1 MPASLDEIRDLLPSL
16 ATASDEEVVG
26 ALQRNYYPQMTEAEV
41 ARRLGVKPPPEPPPP
56 PSSAMRRYLADPAIS
71 LAQGV
76 IGLGQIPVG
85 LADLATGGQVGK
97 FLENEGGSIG
107 YRPDEANKIL
117 GEYLTPEQ
125 KAANA
130 AVQTAGDKE
139 EGLLGKVGATLKAAA
154 QNPSV
159 IPHAVLQSLPSMAA
173 GGVIGRGVVALAPKL
188 AGYAGGIGEGVVT
201 MGQQAEQVRTDEH
214 NPDRLLTGD
223 QSALAGG
230 SGALTGLIGAFSG
243 RLANKLGFENAHSMM
258 AGVHA
263 DPAVQRGVVKSAL
276 GSMVTEGFLEE
287 LPQSVQEQVAQNLA
301 LGDPIDKDVPVQAV
315 LGVLTGGA
323 MGFGAGVVGH
333 KSRGDVLREELPP
346 DVGPTSHAA
355 RAGIENTA
363 HALDNAD
370 LNAPQSGPV
379 PPREATPAMLQA
391 IRDLDPELQ
400 PEAVRLAGLG
410 NRMDVTPFVRRYAQT
425 RLDVMLS
432 ANGAAE
438 KAAQEQEK
446 AQEKA
451 ATEEGAPPP
460 PPLEPHQE
468 PVPVGLTE
476 DDETNRRLR
485 RAAFKQREADKPTP
499 LEVDEIKP
507 GDLTRKDGSP
517 FGSVPNAMGAATRA
531 GFEIDKTHSIVHV
544 PGGIVLR
551 PIGESNV
558 EQPDVAGA
566 AAVAPGP
573 ADGPGTDAG
582 GSVATDGPVPGDA
595 GGPVGVPAAAAPA
608 PSSEPNQAVADG
620 GTEKPADVAA
630 LPEPAEGMTRIWH
643 GSATHGRVDGPAW
656 FTTNR
661 QYAQSYRKGGQL
673 QYVDWPTEKL
683 NKIADPDGYGQT
695 VEKGFTVHVE
705 LDSKDTGLRH
715 IVPSQAPNE
724 APTSEPAA
732 PPGLRAEDLDPLLA
746 AFDAAKSA
754 EATGWDKAKVNAK
767 DRQSRHNLNERIFV
781 KQAQRDLREGN
792 TQRALDELRGM
803 VGYGEGPGDWARTL
817 RKPIRA
823 LLDKYGVGRPVD
835 EPAAAP
841 EPAAQPEPAPK
852 KETAIER
859 RKRLKAEKEAAKKQ
873 AEPAPEPAAET
884 ATPEPAEEPAEPEPP
899 EDVGL
904 GRTLRDR
911 GEPVASKMDAE
922 RRFSAGDRIFAFH
935 EQGEGEAP
943 VEITSSDELKNWA
956 PDQLLALPAEAPGS
970 PRPLLTEKEQLLAR
984 FPVGTRVRVVERTRL
999 GTQDRKIAGR
1009 VGVVVSGHFDG
1020 WYVELDK
1027 TPREKSAPV
1036 ELVLQT
1042 DKLERVAVAEA
1053 PEQDAAPAPAATS
1066 EKPAEAPDNS
1076 ARPAALIELRK
1087 RASVLAQLRKCVAG

>member
-107 YRPDEANKIL
+107 YRPDEASKIL

-139 EGLLGKVGATLKAAA
+139 EGLVNKVGATLKAAA

-159 IPHAVLQSLPSMAA
+159 IPHTVLQSLPSMGA
-173 GGVIGRGVVALAPKL
+173 GGVIGRGVAALAPKL

-223 QSALAGG
+223 QSVLTGG

-263 DPAVQRGVVKSAL
+263 DPAVQRNVVKSAL
-276 GSMVTEGFLEE
+276 GSMVTEGAEE
-287 LPQSVQEQVAQNLA
+287 LFQSVQEQVAQNLA

-315 LGVLTGGA
+315 LGVLSGGA
-323 MGFGAGVVGH
+323 MGLGAGLIGHGGEH
-333 KSRGDVLREELPP
+333 KSRGDVLREEIQPE
-346 DVGPTSHAA
+346 VGPTSRAVN
-355 RAGIENTA
+355 AGIENTA

-370 LNAPQSGPV
+370 LNAPESGPV

-400 PEAVRLAGLG
+400 PEATRLAGLG

-468 PVPVGLTE
+468 PVPLGLTE

-499 LEVDEIKP
+499 LEVDEIRP

-517 FGSVPNAMGAATRA
+517 FGSIPNASGAATRA
-531 GFEIDKTHSIVHV
+531 GFVIDKTHSIVHV

-551 PIGESNV
+551 PIGENNV
-558 EQPDVAGA
+558 EPDVAGA

-595 GGPVGVPAAAAPA
+595 GRPVGVPAAAAPA

-620 GTEKPADVAA
+620 GAEKPADVAPA
-630 LPEPAEGMTRIWH
+630 RSLGCLPWLVRRLEG
-643 GSATHGRVDGPAW
+643 G
-656 FTTNR
+656 
-661 QYAQSYRKGGQL
+661 
-673 QYVDWPTEKL
+673 
-683 NKIADPDGYGQT
+683 
-695 VEKGFTVHVE
+695 
-705 LDSKDTGLRH
+705 
-715 IVPSQAPNE
+715 
-724 APTSEPAA
+724 
-732 PPGLRAEDLDPLLA
+732 
-746 AFDAAKSA
+746 
-754 EATGWDKAKVNAK
+754 
-767 DRQSRHNLNERIFV
+767 
-781 KQAQRDLREGN
+781 
-792 TQRALDELRGM
+792 
-803 VGYGEGPGDWARTL
+803 
-817 RKPIRA
+817 
-823 LLDKYGVGRPVD
+823 
-835 EPAAAP
+835 
-841 EPAAQPEPAPK
+841 
-852 KETAIER
+852 
-859 RKRLKAEKEAAKKQ
+859 
-873 AEPAPEPAAET
+873 
-884 ATPEPAEEPAEPEPP
+884 
-899 EDVGL
+899 
-904 GRTLRDR
+904 
-911 GEPVASKMDAE
+911 
-922 RRFSAGDRIFAFH
+922 
-935 EQGEGEAP
+935 
-943 VEITSSDELKNWA
+943 
-956 PDQLLALPAEAPGS
+956 
-970 PRPLLTEKEQLLAR
+970 
-984 FPVGTRVRVVERTRL
+984 
-999 GTQDRKIAGR
+999 
-1009 VGVVVSGHFDG
+1009 
-1020 WYVELDK
+1020 
-1027 TPREKSAPV
+1027 
-1036 ELVLQT
+1036 
-1042 DKLERVAVAEA
+1042 
-1053 PEQDAAPAPAATS
+1053 
-1066 EKPAEAPDNS
+1066 
-1076 ARPAALIELRK
+1076 
-1087 RASVLAQLRKCVAG
+1087 